1 MSRGVPNEFIEE
13 VKQRNDIVSVISKSI
28 SLQKKGKNYWACCP
42 FHNEKTPSFA
52 INDVEQFYHCF
63 GCGES
68 GDVIRFVSKYENIS
82 YYEALKKLAQD
93 AGLSMPDMVD
103 NTQEIE
109 KLRKKEKVLKALNLA
124 KDYYQLMLS
133 KNSGQARNYLINRGF
148 NQEIVKYFAIGY
160 SPDWNGLVTYLLAHK
175 IDIDTMKSAGLVG
188 DDRNGGVYDF
198 FGTRVMFPIL
208 NIFGDCIGFTARTLE
223 NNPKFAKYKNSPQ
236 TMVFDKSKV
245 VYNIFTLRELR
256 KTQKLDYAIICEGT
270 IDVIAM
276 FKAGFKNTVACMG
289 TAITPFHAREIKR
302 QVDKVLLCLDGDS
315 AGQNAMYKAIDV
327 LRGAGLDV
335 KVVRLPEGL
344 DPDEFLKKYGA
355 DKLNKYLDNA
365 MDCIEYKICSLQNK
379 YDMTDNFQK
388 NKYIDDCLAVIREL
402 NTNSE
407 RDIYLKI
414 LSEKTNVSQDI
425 LRRDVLNIGKNVN
438 IQEEVATNVDDESP
452 RLNYMERAMRFILA
466 SIVAKQPY
474 ANNVLD
480 KDLKFSNSTY
490 QQLFN
495 FLKSCNQQNKTFTIS
510 SLFDY
515 FDIEHNADLS
525 QIIGFNFDEIG
536 ENKQAYFEQ
545 CLKKL
550 ESNDLRTR
558 QKQLLQEYKTQRD
571 LNVRRQIAEELN
583 RIAKE
588 IKNGDKN
595 D

>member
-148 NQEIVKYFAIGY
+148 DQQIINYFAIGY

-175 IDIDTMKSAGLVG
+175 VDIDTMKSAGLVG

-223 NNPKFAKYKNSPQ
+223 SNPKFAKYKNSPQ
-236 TMVFDKSKV
+236 TMIFDKSKV

-256 KTQKLDYAIICEGT
+256 KSQKLDYAIICEGT

-315 AGQNAMYKAIDV
+315 AGQKAMYRAIDV
-327 LRGAGLDV
+327 LCEQGLEV
-335 KVVRLPEGL
+335 KVVKLPEQL

-355 DKLNKYLDNA
+355 EKLQMCLDNA
-365 MDCIEYKICSLQNK
+365 IDCIEYKICSLSDK
-379 YDMTDNFQK
+379 YNLADNYQK
-388 NKYIDDCLAVIREL
+388 NRFIDGSLEIIRQL
-402 NTNSE
+402 KTNSE

-438 IQEEVATNVDDESP
+438 IQEEVTTNVDEESP

-495 FLKSCNQQNKTFTIS
+495 FLKSCKQQNKTFTIS

-550 ESNDLRTR
+550 ESNDLRAR
-558 QKQLLQEYKTQRD
+558 QKQLLQDYKTQRD